1 MFIGLVVTGFTG
13 VIVFGVWQGDTGGG
27 TEPGDDG
34 IDRSRFVI
42 AGDVKAFVVVY
53 AH

>member
-13 VIVFGVWQGDTGGG
+13 VIVFGVWQGDAGCGA
-27 TEPGDDG
+27 EPGDDG
-34 IDRSRFVI
+34 VDWGGFII
-42 AGDVKAFVVVY
+42 AGDVKAFVIVH